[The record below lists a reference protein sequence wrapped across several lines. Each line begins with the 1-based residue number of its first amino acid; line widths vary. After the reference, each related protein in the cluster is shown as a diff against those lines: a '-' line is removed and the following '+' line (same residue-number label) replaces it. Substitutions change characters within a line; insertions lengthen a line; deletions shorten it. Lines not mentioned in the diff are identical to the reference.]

1 MSDWVQVKFRGELV
15 FAQVGSQ
22 GNLLVEE
29 GFVPFCYTPGGK
41 VYRTRSD
48 RLEPAEGKAE
58 GKAAASP
65 KRVSRT
71 AKPSR
76 ARSGKPG
83 FSLADL
89 RPENEAVQVW
99 TDGACT
105 GNPGPAGIGVLIL
118 HEGRIVELSESLGM
132 ATNNIAELTAILRG
146 LEKLEDPN
154 VSVDV
159 VTDSSYCIG
168 LLTQGW
174 KAKANQELVAT
185 VRKAMER
192 FTDLRFV
199 KVKGHAGVDG
209 NERADELARQ
219 GVSALGPT

>member
-1 MSDWVQVKFRGELV
+1 MSDWIQVKFRGELV

-22 GNLLVEE
+22 GALLVEE

-41 VYRTRSD
+41 IYRTRPD
-48 RLEPAEGKAE
+48 RLEPAEGANE
-58 GKAAASP
+58 AP
-65 KRVSRT
+65 PQPVSWT
-71 AKPSR
+71 TKPTRST
-76 ARSGKPG
+76 SGKSG
-83 FSLADL
+83 FNLSDL
-89 RPENEAVQVW
+89 RSEEQAIQVW

-118 HEGRIVELSESLGM
+118 HEGRSTEISESLGL

-146 LEKLEDPN
+146 LESLEDP
-154 VSVDV
+154 SLAVDV

-168 LLTQGW
+168 LLTKGW
-174 KAKANQELVAT
+174 KAKANQELVAE

-192 FTDLRFV
+192 FSDLRFI
-199 KVKGHAGVDG
+199 KVKGHAGVEA

-219 GVSALGPT
+219 GVSALSPA